1 MPCVKS
7 GARAGSLYRNLVAH
21 ALTLGASGDR
31 APVRQQPC
39 NVSCVCE
46 TLEVLRN
53 SWNVFVLSNASWNL
67 IVLIIIQYNNNVKN
81 L

>member
-1 MPCVKS
+1 MHIIVKVM
-7 GARAGSLYRNLVAH
+7 YVIINL
-21 ALTLGASGDR
+21 
-31 APVRQQPC
+31 

-67 IVLIIIQYNNNVKN
+67 IVLIIMQYNNNVKN

>member
-1 MPCVKS
+1 MHIIVKVM
-7 GARAGSLYRNLVAH
+7 YVIINL
-21 ALTLGASGDR
+21 
-31 APVRQQPC
+31 

-67 IVLIIIQYNNNVKN
+67 IVLIIIQYNNNN
-81 L
+81 NS

>member
-1 MPCVKS
+1 MHIIVKVM
-7 GARAGSLYRNLVAH
+7 YVIINL
-21 ALTLGASGDR
+21 
-31 APVRQQPC
+31 

-46 TLEVLRN
+46 TLEVLRY